1 MPPSGY
7 VPPHMR
13 RGGGRGGGRGVGRSR
28 GGSSSGGSGGGGG
41 LGARRT
47 YSDVVEDAVKS
58 KDAAERKLS
67 KEGSAY
73 AATARDAFLASAS
86 DLRAA
91 LDENTG
97 GAARHWITNP
107 HAAHDATL
115 ALGES
120 LALAAAA
127 GVVAS
132 RVGPL
137 TPQLAAAEADAKRR
151 ACLLYRDA
159 AAALDQ
165 LAALGVK
172 SRDQPELPDFHTRQT
187 AVVGAANALAAWG
200 DLLDDPR
207 EAAPI
212 LERAERRYE
221 TAADAE
227 LARLNRIEE
236 RSTAATSYSASASAS
251 SSSSSASFMSASAD
265 ALAALWNLADARV
278 KRGECAGR
286 LGDAESANALFES
299 AFRTYEAACGRAD
312 SAAGDDLGGLLHD
325 WGCGLVASAQTFAD
339 AARAV
344 KDTDDARSAALCAAA
359 RAALDAA
366 EEKLRHASEFSV
378 GDPAPLNASGEA
390 AQCRAELMLR
400 VPRGG
405 AREVDPVTGARPAP
419 VQTLEAIDAVLRRAT
434 DPSGGGFGAA
444 IRVDAKNV
452 DANVGFAE
460 CAAERGRAVVLVLGD
475 AAKAAPHFREAWA
488 RFRAVLEEAA
498 RGGEG
503 NGGGTDPGA
512 VADRLGV
519 AYNAACAAW
528 RAGEP
533 DAAGGLLASVL
544 ACGGCTPAGIQA
556 DEDLRGLHPRY
567 WGGTGE

>member
-1 MPPSGY
+1 
-7 VPPHMR
+7 MR
-13 RGGGRGGGRGVGRSR
+13 RAGGRGGGPRGA
-28 GGSSSGGSGGGGG
+28 SSSGGSGRGG
-41 LGARRT
+41 GARRT
-47 YSDVVEDAVKS
+47 YSDVAEDAVKS

-67 KEGSAY
+67 REGSSY
-73 AATARDAFLASAS
+73 AATARDAFLTSAR

-97 GAARHWITNP
+97 GAARHWIANP
-107 HAAHDATL
+107 RAAHDATL

-127 GVVAS
+127 DVVAS

-137 TPQLAAAEADAKRR
+137 TPQLVAAEADAKRR

-159 AAALDQ
+159 ATALDD
-165 LAALGVK
+165 LAALGVA
-172 SRDQPELPDFHTRQT
+172 SADQPERPDFETHQT

-207 EAAPI
+207 EAAPV

-221 TAADAE
+221 TAANAE
-227 LARLNRIEE
+227 LARLDRVD
-236 RSTAATSYSASASAS
+236 AGPAS
-251 SSSSSASFMSASAD
+251 SAARSATFMSASAD

-286 LGDAESANALFES
+286 LGDAEAANALFDS

-325 WGCGLVASAQTFAD
+325 WGCGLVAAAQTLAD

-344 KDTDDARSAALCAAA
+344 KDTNDARSAALCAAA
-359 RAALDAA
+359 HHALDAA
-366 EEKLRHASEFSV
+366 EEKLRHASEFSA
-378 GDPAPLNASGEA
+378 GDFAPLNASGEA

-405 AREVDPVTGARPAP
+405 AREGDLHPAP
-419 VQTLEAIDAVLRRAT
+419 VHTLEAIDAALRRAT

-444 IRVDAKNV
+444 LRVDSKNN
-452 DANVGFAE
+452 DANVGVAE

-475 AAKAAPHFREAWA
+475 AAKAAPHFRDAWMK
-488 RFRAVLEEAA
+488 FRAVLEEAA

-503 NGGGTDPGA
+503 NGGGKDPGA

-519 AYNAACAAW
+519 AYNAACAAHL
-528 RAGEP
+528 AGEP
-533 DAAGGLLASVL
+533 DAAGGLLANVL

-567 WGGTGE
+567 WGEGA

>member
-13 RGGGRGGGRGVGRSR
+13 RGGGRGVGRSR
-28 GGSSSGGSGGGGG
+28 GGSGGGGGGG

-97 GAARHWITNP
+97 GAARHWITHP

-159 AAALDQ
+159 AAALDE

-172 SRDQPELPDFHTRQT
+172 SRDQPELPDFQTRQT

-227 LARLNRIEE
+227 LARLNRVEA
-236 RSTAATSYSASASAS
+236 RSTATSASA
-251 SSSSSASFMSASAD
+251 SASFMSASAD

-286 LGDAESANALFES
+286 LGDAESAKALFDA

-359 RAALDAA
+359 HAALDAA

-405 AREVDPVTGARPAP
+405 AREVDPVTGAQPAP

-434 DPSGGGFGAA
+434 DPSGRGFGAA
-444 IRVDAKNV
+444 MRVDAKNY
-452 DANVGFAE
+452 DANVGVAE

-475 AAKAAPHFREAWA
+475 AAKAAAHFREAWV

-519 AYNAACAAW
+519 AYNAACAAC

-556 DEDLRGLHPRY
+556 DEDLMGLHPRY
-567 WGGTGE
+567 WGGAGE

>member
-1 MPPSGY
+1 
-7 VPPHMR
+7 MR
-13 RGGGRGGGRGVGRSR
+13 RAGGRGGGPRGA
-28 GGSSSGGSGGGGG
+28 SSSGGSGRGG
-41 LGARRT
+41 GARRT
-47 YSDVVEDAVKS
+47 YSDVAEDAVKS

-67 KEGSAY
+67 REGSSY
-73 AATARDAFLASAS
+73 AATARDAFLASAR

-97 GAARHWITNP
+97 GAARHWIANP
-107 HAAHDATL
+107 RAAHDATL

-127 GVVAS
+127 DVVAS

-137 TPQLAAAEADAKRR
+137 TPQLVAAEADAKRR

-159 AAALDQ
+159 AAALDD
-165 LAALGVK
+165 LAALGVA
-172 SRDQPELPDFHTRQT
+172 SADQPERPDFETHQT

-207 EAAPI
+207 EAAPV

-221 TAADAE
+221 TAANAE
-227 LARLNRIEE
+227 LARLDRVD
-236 RSTAATSYSASASAS
+236 AGPAS
-251 SSSSSASFMSASAD
+251 SAARSATFMSASAD

-286 LGDAESANALFES
+286 LGDAEAANALFDS

-325 WGCGLVASAQTFAD
+325 WGCGLVAAAQTLAD

-344 KDTDDARSAALCAAA
+344 KDTNDARSAALCAAA
-359 RAALDAA
+359 HHALDAA
-366 EEKLRHASEFSV
+366 EEKLRHASEFSA
-378 GDPAPLNASGEA
+378 GDIAPLNASGEA

-405 AREVDPVTGARPAP
+405 AREGDSHPAP
-419 VQTLEAIDAVLRRAT
+419 VHTLEAIDAALRRAT
-434 DPSGGGFGAA
+434 KLVGGFGAA
-444 IRVDAKNV
+444 LRVDSKNN
-452 DANVGFAE
+452 DANVGVAE

-475 AAKAAPHFREAWA
+475 AAKAAPHFRDAWMK
-488 RFRAVLEEAA
+488 FRAVLEEAA

-503 NGGGTDPGA
+503 NGGGRIRAPSPTDWGWRITRRAPRTSRGN
-512 VADRLGV
+512 RTPRGG
-519 AYNAACAAW
+519 YSRTCW
-528 RAGEP
+528 RAGVCP
-533 DAAGGLLASVL
+533 GGHT
-544 ACGGCTPAGIQA
+544 GG
-556 DEDLRGLHPRY
+556 RGSEGVRPRY
-567 WGGTGE
+567 WGEGAWEMASIKTERRPRADRHLEFGCGLES